1 MTHWI
6 PGSCEDEERLG
17 KDAEMVACAS
27 TMRNDDEARCEFG
40 TDSAAVVL
48 EAICTTGLSIRRRR
62 HSEMTIGPLVS
73 SADGAALGRARHLPV
88 ADPDWRIQPKDNPSL
103 EDETV
108 KKSAKRAFNGE
119 PSRMPLL
126 NRKAAA
132 YAFGVSASLLEK
144 LASRGTGP
152 RYYRV
157 VQSKRAA
164 AAYRIEDLEEFFAS
178 RAGRSVQSCS
188 QLP

>member
-1 MTHWI
+1 
-6 PGSCEDEERLG
+6 
-17 KDAEMVACAS
+17 VALS
-27 TMRNDDEARCEFG
+27 LR
-40 TDSAAVVL
+40 AA
-48 EAICTTGLSIRRRR
+48 IF
-62 HSEMTIGPLVS
+62 TI
-73 SADGAALGRARHLPV
+73 
-88 ADPDWRIQPKDNPSL
+88 ADPDWRLQPKGNPNL

-108 KKSAKRAFNGE
+108 KKDAKDGFKAE

-132 YAFGVSASLLEK
+132 DAFGVSASLLEK

-152 RYYRV
+152 QYYRV

-164 AAYRIEDLEEFFAS
+164 AAYRIEDLESFFAS
-178 RAGRSVQSCS
+178 RAGRSVQSCN